1 MIIMIDKLMENEM
14 PREKLIRYGAE
25 NLTDV
30 ELLAIILRVGVKG
43 KNVIELS
50 REVLSKFSLPL
61 ASRKTY
67 DELLEFNGINK
78 AKACQIV
85 AVFELSRRF
94 STKENNNLKIKI
106 NSSKDVYE
114 YVKYDFD
121 SLQFE
126 KVMCVFVDS
135 KNQIIK
141 KEFVS
146 EGSLNFSII
155 EPRKI
160 IKLALIY
167 NAYGFFLIH
176 NHPSGDTTPSLED
189 INLTKKIKEI
199 TKKLDLYF
207 LDHIIVGNNYYSFY
221 DSNEL

>member
-1 MIIMIDKLMENEM
+1 MITMIDKLMENEM
-14 PREKLIRYGAE
+14 PREKLIKLGAE

-30 ELLAIILRVGVKG
+30 ELLAIILRVGSKG
-43 KNVIELS
+43 KNVLELS
-50 REVLSKFSLPL
+50 REILLKFSVPL

-67 DELLEFNGINK
+67 TELLEFKGINK

-94 STKENNNLKIKI
+94 SIKETKAKTKI

-114 YVKYDFD
+114 YVKSDFD

-176 NHPSGDTTPSLED
+176 NHPSGDAQPSLED
-189 INLTKKIKEI
+189 INLTRKIKEI
-199 TKKLDLYF
+199 TKKLDLHF

-221 DSNEL
+221 DNNEL